1 MKIKLLSILIFIPI
15 IGFASFPVEI
25 NLKTDTIIET
35 QKETMEEYK
44 IRIEKQLYSNS
55 EEIDVAK
62 ELESKYGKR
71 KKFIISLSSNISS
84 NQEYEQDQFF
94 SFGRLI
100 GDNFLLGVGS
110 SSNEDIYLITRIYF
124 MSAPLYITAKRSV
137 NGKRKGNYFKGGIGY
152 EFFINKSI
160 SLNSE
165 VLFYSFL
172 KNYTK
177 TTYTVTT
184 DNWGWPG
191 LSASEE
197 HIYEDHTGGILNIG
211 LQIHF

>member
-1 MKIKLLSILIFIPI
+1 
-15 IGFASFPVEI
+15 
-25 NLKTDTIIET
+25 
-35 QKETMEEYK
+35 MEEYK

-177 TTYTVTT
+177 TTYTLTSG
-184 DNWGWPG
+184 NGGWPG

-197 HIYEDHTGGILNIG
+197 HIYERHSGSILNIG

>member
-1 MKIKLLSILIFIPI
+1 
-15 IGFASFPVEI
+15 
-25 NLKTDTIIET
+25 
-35 QKETMEEYK
+35 
-44 IRIEKQLYSNS
+44 
-55 EEIDVAK
+55 
-62 ELESKYGKR
+62 
-71 KKFIISLSSNISS
+71 
-84 NQEYEQDQFF
+84 
-94 SFGRLI
+94 
-100 GDNFLLGVGS
+100 
-110 SSNEDIYLITRIYF
+110 

-137 NGKRKGNYFKGGIGY
+137 NGEIKGNYFKGGIGY

-197 HIYEDHTGGILNIG
+197 HIHEDHTGGILNIG

>member
-1 MKIKLLSILIFIPI
+1 MRLIILTTLFLIPL
-15 IGFASFPVEI
+15 IGFASFPVGI

-62 ELESKYGKR
+62 ELKSKYGKR
-71 KKFIISLSSNISS
+71 KKFIISFSSNISS

-100 GDNFLLGVGS
+100 GNNFLLGAGG
-110 SSNEDIYLITRIYF
+110 SSNEDLYLITRIYF

-172 KNYTK
+172 KNYTR
-177 TTYTVTT
+177 TTHTITPDPWDWINVTT
-184 DNWGWPG
+184 N
-191 LSASEE
+191 EE
-197 HIYEDHTGGILNIG
+197 HIYERHSGSILNIG